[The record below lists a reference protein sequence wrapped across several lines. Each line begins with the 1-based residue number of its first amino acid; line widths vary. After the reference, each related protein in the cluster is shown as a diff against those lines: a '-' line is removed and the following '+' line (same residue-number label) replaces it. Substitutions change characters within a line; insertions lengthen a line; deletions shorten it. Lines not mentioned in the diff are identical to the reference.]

1 MLWFTIHNF
10 LKNFTSMENQNRNLT
25 TFLTG
30 TVLYV
35 LFYSYAGSFDFNNNP
50 FFKRLFGFFIY
61 IVIADGFAMAIL
73 YKNFYKKTIFTEV
86 QETLGSSGPKMT
98 AANVEPITTVEAN
111 LSDDENTN
119 SPLLNNNSDYIDQQ
133 EGFTKDSALGDTYNT
148 NGRLNI

>member
-1 MLWFTIHNF
+1 MLWFIIHNF
-10 LKNFTSMENQNRNLT
+10 LKNFTSMENQTRNLT

-35 LFYSYAGSFDFNNNP
+35 LFYSYAGSFDFIDNP
-50 FFKRLFGFFIY
+50 FLKRLFGFFIY

-73 YKNFYKKTIFTEV
+73 YKNFYKQTIFTEV
-86 QETLGSSGPKMT
+86 EETLGSTGPKMT

-111 LSDDENTN
+111 LSDDNIDV
-119 SPLLNNNSDYIDQQ
+119 PLLNNNSDYIDEQ

-148 NGRLNI
+148 NGHSNA

>member
-1 MLWFTIHNF
+1 
-10 LKNFTSMENQNRNLT
+10 MENQNINLT

-35 LFYSYAGSFDFNNNP
+35 LFYSYAGSFDFNDNT

-73 YKNFYKKTIFTEV
+73 YKNFYKQTIFTEV

-111 LSDDENTN
+111 LSDDSTN
-119 SPLLNNNSDYIDQQ
+119 VSLLNNSSDFIDQQ

-148 NGRLNI
+148 NGESNA

>member
-35 LFYSYAGSFDFNNNP
+35 LFYSYAGSFDFNSNL
-50 FFKRLFGFFIY
+50 FFKRIFGFFIY
-61 IVIADGFAMAIL
+61 IIIADGFAMAIL
-73 YKNFYKKTIFTEV
+73 YKNFYKQTIFTEV

-119 SPLLNNNSDYIDQQ
+119 APLLNNNSDYIDEQ
-133 EGFTKDSALGDTYNT
+133 EGFTKDSALGDAYNT
-148 NGRLNI
+148 NGNSNI